1 MNLSINNTAFN
12 GKKEVIYGL
21 KNAAREARSA
31 ELFRSS
37 SFGPRPINKESLVK
51 ERKEVLQA
59 YMDMAVYD
67 DAFEK
72 TLEELPYLEDGK
84 AIKATIKPEKVQW
97 GEINPLH
104 LFENSMVV
112 NCMVQKKSIK
122 VDVLNN
128 FLNFLK

>member
-1 MNLSINNTAFN
+1 MNLAISNTSFN
-12 GKKEVIYGL
+12 GKNEVIYGL
-21 KNAAREARSA
+21 KNAAREAKST

-59 YMDMAVYD
+59 YMDMAVHD
-67 DAFEK
+67 DSFAK
-72 TLEELPYLEDGK
+72 TIEELPHLEDGK
-84 AIKATIKPEKVQW
+84 EIKAMLKPQKLEW
-97 GEINPLH
+97 GEINPCH

-112 NCMVQKKSIK
+112 NCMVQKKSIN

-128 FLNFLK
+128 FLKFLK